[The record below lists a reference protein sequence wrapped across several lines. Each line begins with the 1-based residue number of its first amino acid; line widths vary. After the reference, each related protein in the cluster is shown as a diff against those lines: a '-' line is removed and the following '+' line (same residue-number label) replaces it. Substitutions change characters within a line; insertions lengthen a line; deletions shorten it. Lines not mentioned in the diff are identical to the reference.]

1 MGHLAAPDRGVEARP
16 ADDSTQQRER
26 LFAVIAAGASP
37 CFICCCI
44 WTHLSRLKRASMPE
58 AAGSR
63 ERPSRSGPHGPRS
76 PVSRA
81 VRELRQA
88 YGESQQAFAYRT
100 KTAIRTIARYETVR
114 PPRGAELHQFLEL
127 AIAKQRHDLAEIF
140 AKALGDELKM
150 KAERIPRTIEEG
162 LLADLLFLSARN
174 RQIPEIAKRF
184 KRVRGLLIE
193 NFRLLAAKL
202 RAGEQ
207 VYGMDA
213 EDLEILEAE
222 FGSQSGKAE
231 SKRRREAK

>member
-1 MGHLAAPDRGVEARP
+1 MKQNE
-16 ADDSTQQRER
+16 DS
-26 LFAVIAAGASP
+26 A
-37 CFICCCI
+37 
-44 WTHLSRLKRASMPE
+44 
-58 AAGSR
+58 
-63 ERPSRSGPHGPRS
+63 RS

-114 PPRGAELHQFLEL
+114 PPRGAELNQFLEL

-140 AKALGDELKM
+140 AKAMGDELEM

-174 RQIPEIAKRF
+174 RQIPEVAQRF
-184 KRVRGLLIE
+184 KRAHGLLIE
-193 NFRLLAAKL
+193 NFRLLAEKL

-207 VYGMDA
+207 VYGINA
-213 EDLEILEAE
+213 EDLETLEAE
-222 FGSQSGKAE
+222 IE
-231 SKRRREAK
+231 SSNGEAKRRKETK

>member
-1 MGHLAAPDRGVEARP
+1 MKQNEDA
-16 ADDSTQQRER
+16 
-26 LFAVIAAGASP
+26 
-37 CFICCCI
+37 
-44 WTHLSRLKRASMPE
+44 
-58 AAGSR
+58 
-63 ERPSRSGPHGPRS
+63 PRS
-76 PVSRA
+76 PVCRA

-114 PPRGAELHQFLEL
+114 PPRGAELNQFLEL

-140 AKALGDELKM
+140 ARAMADELEM

-174 RQIPEIAKRF
+174 RQIPEIAQRF
-184 KRVRGLLIE
+184 KRARGLLIE

-207 VYGMDA
+207 VYGIDA

-222 FGSQSGKAE
+222 IESESGKAE